1 MNRTDASHAGKR
13 RMGVMISYLY
23 SAVQVVV
30 GLVYVPLLL
39 SGIGR
44 NEYGLYQL
52 VGSIIAYLSIANST
66 FAAGATRFYCKCY
79 ALQDEDGM
87 ANTLGMLK
95 RIYRIAYLVIAAAI
109 CAIAAIFSMV
119 YRPSFSTWEIEES
132 CLMLGVLALN
142 LVLTMNNTMSIACIT
157 AHEEFAFLKLSQ
169 LGTLVVQ
176 PVLVLSLIRI
186 WPYAFTVTVV
196 QLICNLICRMVQ
208 QRFARKSL
216 GMDDRLR
223 SWDKRLEHEIMAFS
237 GGIVLAVIA
246 DQIFW
251 KTDQLILGYLYGTGA
266 VAVYS
271 VGSQIV
277 SIYAPLGYAVS
288 SVFMPRI
295 SKMWHADHDLQ
306 AITELFIKVSRV
318 ALYPLLAVL
327 LGFIVFGQDFIHLW
341 AGDGYN
347 EAYWVAVIELV
358 PFTVDVA
365 QNIGL
370 TILQV
375 MDRYD
380 FRAKMYLVS
389 AILNVALT
397 VLLAKSIGIVG
408 AAAASAIAMAA
419 SSGIILNWYY
429 AARIGLDMGAWWRS
443 VLREI
448 APMLALCAVASI
460 VWHPLAGGGWHMLL
474 AGIGVW
480 AAAFASVAYLLCADE
495 YEKKLVRQV
504 LHRLVPSK

>member
-1 MNRTDASHAGKR
+1 M
-13 RMGVMISYLY
+13 
-23 SAVQVVV
+23 
-30 GLVYVPLLL
+30 
-39 SGIGR
+39 
-44 NEYGLYQL
+44 
-52 VGSIIAYLSIANST
+52 
-66 FAAGATRFYCKCY
+66 
-79 ALQDEDGM
+79 
-87 ANTLGMLK
+87 
-95 RIYRIAYLVIAAAI
+95 
-109 CAIAAIFSMV
+109 
-119 YRPSFSTWEIEES
+119 
-132 CLMLGVLALN
+132 
-142 LVLTMNNTMSIACIT
+142 
-157 AHEEFAFLKLSQ
+157 
-169 LGTLVVQ
+169 
-176 PVLVLSLIRI
+176 
-186 WPYAFTVTVV
+186 
-196 QLICNLICRMVQ
+196 
-208 QRFARKSL
+208 
-216 GMDDRLR
+216 
-223 SWDKRLEHEIMAFS
+223 
-237 GGIVLAVIA
+237 
-246 DQIFW
+246 
-251 KTDQLILGYLYGTGA
+251 
-266 VAVYS
+266 
-271 VGSQIV
+271 
-277 SIYAPLGYAVS
+277 
-288 SVFMPRI
+288 
-295 SKMWHADHDLQ
+295 
-306 AITELFIKVSRV
+306 
-318 ALYPLLAVL
+318 
-327 LGFIVFGQDFIHLW
+327 
-341 AGDGYN
+341 
-347 EAYWVAVIELV
+347 IELV

-389 AILNVALT
+389 AVLNVALT